1 LKCELCG
8 RNITGKIHTVEIEG
22 AILRVCDKCSKL
34 GKSVTY
40 EKKPVIA
47 RTGFNFGVKG
57 EGLDELYIREDYYKV
72 IKEARERLGL
82 TQEELGRKLGEKSSV
97 ISKLETGKLKPSIP
111 LARKIE
117 HVLKVKIIEE
127 EEGI

>member
-1 LKCELCG
+1 MK
-8 RNITGKIHTVEIEG
+8 
-22 AILRVCDKCSKL
+22 VCDKCSKL
-34 GKSVTY
+34 GKSVTCK
-40 EKKPVIA
+40 KKPVIA
-47 RTGFNFGVKG
+47 KTGFNFGVKS

-127 EEGI
+127 EERI